1 MKFLHPEYL
10 WFLLIL
16 IPCIAWYVY
25 TAKRRYASMA
35 ISTTDAFSKSG
46 RPLRQY
52 LIYAL
57 FGVRMLAIAA
67 LIVVIARPQHEIK
80 WSSSNINGTDVVL
93 AMDISSSMLARD
105 LEPDRLEASKKVAM
119 DFVKGRE
126 NDNIG
131 LVVFAG
137 ESFSA
142 IPMTTDHAL
151 LLNYIRE
158 LEVGLLEDNTAIGDG
173 IASAINRIKEGKAKS
188 KSIILLTDGSN
199 NAGIVNPLD
208 AAEMAKQLDIK
219 IYTIGIGSYGTADYP
234 QQDALGRISYIK
246 LPVVID
252 ETTLQNISQTTGG
265 KYFRANNEDV
275 LRGIFEEINQ
285 LETTQMDVRKFAVPE
300 ESYLPWAL
308 LALALLGFELLC
320 RTLIIRNIP

>member
-10 WFLLIL
+10 WFLLVL
-16 IPCIAWYVY
+16 IPCIAWYIY
-25 TAKRRYASMA
+25 TCRRRYASMS
-35 ISTTDAFSKSG
+35 ISTTSSLQKLG
-46 RPLRQY
+46 RPFKQY

-67 LIVVIARPQHEIK
+67 IIVVIARPQQEIR
-80 WSSSNINGTDVVL
+80 WSTSNIEGTDIVL
-93 AMDISSSMLARD
+93 ALDISSSMLARD
-105 LEPDRLEASKKVAM
+105 LQPDRLEAAKEVASK
-119 DFVKGRE
+119 FVSGRE

-142 IPMTTDHAL
+142 VPMTTDHGV
-151 LLNYIRE
+151 LLNYIND
-158 LEVGLLEDNTAIGDG
+158 LECGMLEDNTAIGDG

-188 KSIILLTDGSN
+188 RSIILLTDGSN

-208 AAEMAKQLDIK
+208 AADIAQQNGIK

-234 QQDALGRISYIK
+234 QQDQFGRISYIK

-252 ETTLQNISQTTGG
+252 ETTLQKIASTTNG
-265 KYFRANNEDV
+265 KYFRANNSNV
-275 LRGIFEEINQ
+275 LAEVFQEIDR
-285 LETTQMDVRKFAVPE
+285 LEKTEMDVKKFAVPE
-300 ESYLPWAL
+300 ESFLPWAL
-308 LALALLGFELLC
+308 LAIGLLAFELLC
-320 RTLIIRNIP
+320 RTLVIRNIP